1 MDLSGME
8 DKGELSNGGAI
19 FRSWSQKQV
28 RFYRKEIQEN
38 NKCEEKQ
45 EVEVFGILVTSQD
58 VW

>member
-1 MDLSGME
+1 ME

-45 EVEVFGILVTSQD
+45 EVEVFGILVASQD
-58 VW
+58 VR

>member
-1 MDLSGME
+1 ME
-8 DKGELSNGGAI
+8 DKGELSIGGVI
-19 FRSWSQKQV
+19 ISSWSYKQV

-45 EVEVFGILVTSQD
+45 EVEIFGILVTSQD